1 MELGRLQGIVLLE
14 LEIKDGIK
22 DDEHKTSVSE
32 LICRPVAA
40 AETTEERKD

>member
-14 LEIKDGIK
+14 LEVKDGIK

-32 LICRPVAA
+32 LICTSVAA
-40 AETTEERKD
+40 AETTEDRKD